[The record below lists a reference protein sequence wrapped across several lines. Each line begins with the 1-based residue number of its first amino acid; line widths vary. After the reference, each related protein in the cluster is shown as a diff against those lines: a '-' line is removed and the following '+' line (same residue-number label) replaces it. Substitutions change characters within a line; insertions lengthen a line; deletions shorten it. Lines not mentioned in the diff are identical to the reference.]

1 MSTHSLKVGVAVSIK
16 ETSAYFTVCHHASP
30 QTGMAD
36 ERLVRLGMQN

>member
-16 ETSAYFTVCHHASP
+16 KLLHILLCAHHASP